1 MSPTTL
7 ILFFVIVNVM
17 AYLFMHIDKNNA
29 RNGRKR
35 LSEASLLT
43 TAAIGGSIG
52 MLVSMYVLH
61 HKTRKKKFKYG
72 IPVILV
78 LQVLLILLMSR

>member
-1 MSPTTL
+1 
-7 ILFFVIVNVM
+7 M

-72 IPVILV
+72 IPAILV